1 MNMRWEKVGY
11 GGQHIWRL
19 RSEFVR
25 WDMGKWLNRSGFVD
39 IVKKIFP
46 GLTEILV
53 AVRSVKEIQSQFVNI
68 ISFHMPQAAESA
80 E

>member
-1 MNMRWEKVGY
+1 
-11 GGQHIWRL
+11 
-19 RSEFVR
+19 
-25 WDMGKWLNRSGFVD
+25 MGKWLNRSGFVD

-68 ISFHMPQAAESA
+68 ISFHMPQAAIGIL
-80 E
+80 